1 MEQRLPPQAREFQEN
16 LEDQSPR
23 LMRKDPHAGEDGGQ
37 KEKGATENGIVKWH
51 HQLNGHEFEQITRD
65 S

>member
-16 LEDQSPR
+16 LKDQSPG
-23 LMRKDPHAGEDGGQ
+23 LMGKDPNAGKDSGQ
-37 KEKGATENGIVKWH
+37 KEKGATENGMVEWH
-51 HQLNGHEFEQITRD
+51 HQLNGHGFEQITRE

>member
-37 KEKGATENGIVKWH
+37 KEKGATENGMVEWQ
-51 HQLNGHEFEQITRD
+51 HQLNGHEFEQMTRD